1 MTKIGIF
8 GATGVLGS
16 YVQALNP
23 DLHFKKFIGD
33 IRDRELVAT
42 FISES
47 ADCDAILHLAALVPK
62 QIVENE
68 PKLAVEVNVE
78 GTLNILEGLKRLGG
92 GAPWLFYASTSHV
105 YASSE
110 SPIAEDSKLDPYT
123 YYGLTKLQGEEW
135 CNTFRKQYG
144 LKVGIGRIFSYSD
157 SKQSDDYFLPA
168 MFNKVH
174 HALQGEILR
183 IPGVNGKRDFL
194 RVSQIDLAIS
204 KLMEKKFDGVVNIG
218 TGHGTHL
225 LSIIKEISELM
236 GRSDLVFQEV
246 DDLPTSHVANIDL
259 LRSLGLDL
267 KPETHLLLKD
277 IATKHKA

>member
-16 YVQALNP
+16 YVQALNS

-78 GTLNILEGLKRLGG
+78 GTLNILEGLKRLGD

-157 SKQSDDYFLPA
+157 SKQSDAYFLPA
-168 MFNKVH
+168 MFNKVYN
-174 HALQGEILR
+174 ASQGEILR

-194 RVSQIDLAIS
+194 RVSQIDRAIS

-225 LSIIKEISELM
+225 LNVIKEISELM

-259 LRSLGLDL
+259 LRNLGLVL
-267 KPETHLLLKD
+267 KPETDLLLKD
-277 IATKHKA
+277 LATKYIA

>member
-1 MTKIGIF
+1 MSKIALF
-8 GATGVLGS
+8 GSTGLLGS
-16 YVQALNP
+16 YIQQLNP
-23 DLHFKKFIGD
+23 DTHFACFRGD
-33 IRDRELVAT
+33 IRDK
-42 FISES
+42 ES
-47 ADCDAILHLAALVPK
+47 VRSFLRAEGDAAAVFHLAALVPK
-62 QIVENE
+62 QVVDND

-78 GTLNILEGLKRLGG
+78 GTLNILEGLKRLGD

-135 CNTFRKQYG
+135 CNTFRKQFG

-157 SKQSDDYFLPA
+157 SKQSDAYFLPA
-168 MFNKVH
+168 MFNKVYN
-174 HALQGEILR
+174 ASQGEILR

-194 RVSQIDLAIS
+194 RVSQIDRAIS

-225 LSIIKEISELM
+225 LSVIKEISELM

-259 LRSLGLDL
+259 LRNLGLVL
-267 KPETHLLLKD
+267 KPETDLLLKD
-277 IATKHKA
+277 LATKYIA